1 MSSKRRRFSS
11 IRTRI
16 AVLALVPLVSLVA
29 LWAFVTTVLFGSANS
44 LLQGGDFQNKW
55 LLPTQRLIVELQ
67 KERRL
72 TEVYVGSH
80 GTRYKVDLAAQRD
93 HTDAAAAIVRDGAR
107 DKDLRGT
114 VGADELKAMDALAAK
129 TRDLPNIRRAIDTGG
144 LQRPGILTQFAAI
157 VDSGFSVY
165 NNGTPSG
172 DGTLAV
178 DARTLTALARAH
190 EYLSREDALL
200 AGALA
205 AGRVTVAERA
215 EFARLSGA
223 QRTLY
228 ADTAPMLTRVD
239 RAEWA
244 QIEQTPTMV
253 QLRAMEDQ
261 VVQNLSPSGNRL
273 RRGVPPV
280 DEDSWRSASE
290 IMRDRLYKFENQVL
304 DHIIQSARGIGMKVF
319 LQLGVAGGL
328 GLVAIVTSSLIAW
341 RVARRLVEECRRLAS
356 QVGDFARNRLPVLA
370 DAARHGKP
378 FDLAD
383 ALGGEEN
390 RDYRIL
396 EIRRIS
402 RAFVRTRDA
411 VLTAAAGELAARR
424 GVNEVFVNLARRN
437 QALLHRQLGL
447 LDTLERRTEDPAE
460 LADLFKLDHLAT
472 RMRRHAEGLVI
483 LAGKHA
489 GRGWRNPVPLVDVVR
504 GAVAEVEDYPRVR
517 VQPLPRLSVVGSA
530 VTDVVH
536 LLAEIVENATAFS
549 PPGAP
554 VLVTGH
560 RVGHGLAVEVEDR
573 GLGMDEA
580 ALADANSR
588 LTDPPDFDPAD
599 SARLGLAIVGRLAV
613 RHDIKVT
620 LRPSPYGGTTAI
632 ALLPDALL
640 VENPEPVSVL
650 RRPTGSM
657 TAAPLSDGTVA
668 AGTRVAVAPAV
679 RLVAEPAADGDGP
692 GPSRAPEARPE
703 PEIGPDGLPRRR
715 RKSLD
720 PTASVRPDSA
730 NGSNGAN
737 GLSRKVG
744 DPART
749 VKDMAVTG
757 SSGDADGS
765 GDPTETGPNGLPRRR
780 RQTHL
785 APQLR
790 DRVDSRLSSQSRSAR
805 PRPDAPDGGYPAEPH
820 VAPGDLDA
828 ATTGPLPIQADVPE
842 PGASGPFAAPVPPGA
857 GDGDRSP
864 ESLRSMFSA
873 MQAGWQR
880 GRAEGTDTP
889 PFGTAPSAGR
899 PRDGASGGDAGPAAG
914 PPRTDPAASRA
925 AQPPDAAHPPA
936 AGREDANSP
945 AAPTGS
951 PDPTTTPPDQ
961 EDETR

>member
-1 MSSKRRRFSS
+1 M
-11 IRTRI
+11 
-16 AVLALVPLVSLVA
+16 LALVPLVSLVA
-29 LWAFVTTVLFGSANS
+29 LWAFVTTVLFGNANA

-72 TEVYVGSH
+72 TAVYIGSH
-80 GTRYKVDLAAQRD
+80 GTRYKVDLSAQRD
-93 HTDAAAAIVRDGAR
+93 HTDAAAAVVRDGAR
-107 DKDLRGT
+107 DKGLRGT
-114 VGADELKAMDALAAK
+114 VGTGELKAMDALVAK
-129 TRDLPNIRRAIDTGG
+129 ARNLPNVRRAIDGG
-144 LQRPGILTQFAAI
+144 NLQRPGALTEFGAVIDA
-157 VDSGFSVY
+157 GFFVY

-205 AGRVTVAERA
+205 AGRVTVAERG

-228 ADTAPMLTRVD
+228 ADTAPMLTHEDRV
-239 RAEWA
+239 EWA

-253 QLRAMEDQ
+253 QLREMEDQ
-261 VVQNLSPSGNRL
+261 VVQNLSPSGARL
-273 RRGVPPV
+273 RHGAPPV
-280 DEDSWRSASE
+280 DDDAWRSASE

-304 DHIIQSARGIGMKVF
+304 DHIVQSARGVGMKVF
-319 LQLGVAGGL
+319 FQLGVAGGL
-328 GLVAIVTSSLIAW
+328 GLIAIVTSSLIAW
-341 RVARRLVEECRRLAS
+341 RVARRLVEECRRLAT
-356 QVGDFARNRLPVLA
+356 QVGDFARNRLPVLT

-588 LTDPPDFDPAD
+588 LSDPPDFDPSD
-599 SARLGLAIVGRLAV
+599 SARLGLAIVGRLAA

-640 VENPEPVSVL
+640 VDNPEPVAVM

-657 TAAPLSDGTVA
+657 TAAPLADGTVSA
-668 AGTRVAVAPAV
+668 SGGRVAVAPAV
-679 RLVAEPAADGDGP
+679 RLVAEPAADDDTPEP
-692 GPSRAPEARPE
+692 GRAPEARPE
-703 PEIGPDGLPRRR
+703 PPVGPDGLPRRR

-720 PTASVRPDSA
+720 PNASVRPGGA
-730 NGSNGAN
+730 NGSNGLTGAE
-737 GLSRKVG
+737 GVSRRADD

-757 SSGDADGS
+757 SSSELAPG
-765 GDPTETGPNGLPRRR
+765 TEEQCELGANGLPRRR

-790 DRVDSRLSSQSRSAR
+790 DRVDARLAAQGRTAR

-828 ATTGPLPIQADVPE
+828 ATTGPLPIQVDIPE
-842 PGASGPFAAPVPPGA
+842 TGATGPFAAPVPPGA
-857 GDGDRSP
+857 GDADRSP
-864 ESLRSMFSA
+864 EALRSMFSA

-889 PFGTAPSAGR
+889 PFGMSPSGSASSGSTASSGGR
-899 PRDGASGGDAGPAAG
+899 APDGAIGDEAGQ
-914 PPRTDPAASRA
+914 PRTDPAAPRA
-925 AQPPDAAHPPA
+925 AQPPDAAHSPA
-936 AGREDANSP
+936 AGHEDANLP
-945 AAPTGS
+945 AAPTAAQE
-951 PDPTTTPPDQ
+951 PTTTPSDQ
-961 EDETR
+961 EDRNR

>member
-1 MSSKRRRFSS
+1 M
-11 IRTRI
+11 
-16 AVLALVPLVSLVA
+16 LALVPLVSLVA
-29 LWAFVTTVLFGSANS
+29 LWAFVTTVLFGDANS
-44 LLQGGDFQNKW
+44 LLQGGDFQNKL

-72 TEVYVGSH
+72 TEVYIGSH
-80 GTRYKVDLAAQRD
+80 GTRDQVDLSAQRD
-93 HTDAAAAIVRDGAR
+93 HTDTAANVVREGASDR
-107 DKDLRGT
+107 RLRGT
-114 VGADELKAMDALAAK
+114 VGADELRAMDALAAK
-129 TRDLPNIRRAIDTGG
+129 TRNLPAVRRAIDGG
-144 LQRPGILTQFAAI
+144 NLQRPGALAEFAAVI
-157 VDSGFSVY
+157 DAGFSVY
-165 NNGTPSG
+165 NNGTPGG

-190 EYLSREDALL
+190 EFLSREDALL

-205 AGRVTVAERA
+205 AGRVTAAERG

-228 ADTAPMLTRVD
+228 ADTAPMLTRED
-239 RAEWA
+239 RLEWS
-244 QIEQTPTMV
+244 QIEQSPVMV
-253 QLRAMEDQ
+253 QLRQMEDR
-261 VVQNLSPSGNRL
+261 VVQNIAPGERRL
-273 RRGVPPV
+273 RRGAPPV
-280 DEDSWRSASE
+280 DDDSWRSASE

-304 DHIIQSARGIGMKVF
+304 DHIIRDARGVGMTVF
-319 LQLGVAGGL
+319 FQLGVAGGL
-328 GLVAIVTSSLIAW
+328 GLVAIVTSSIIAW

-356 QVGDFARNRLPVLA
+356 QVGDFARNRLPVLT

-402 RAFVRTRDA
+402 SAFVRTRDA

-588 LTDPPDFDPAD
+588 LSDPPDFDPAD
-599 SARLGLAIVGRLAV
+599 SARLGLAIVGRLAI

-640 VENPEPVSVL
+640 VDNPEPVAIS

-657 TAAPLSDGTVA
+657 TAAPLADGSGPA
-668 AGTRVAVAPAV
+668 RGRVAVAPAV
-679 RLVAEPAADGDGP
+679 RLVADPAGDDDAHGP
-692 GPSRAPEARPE
+692 VRAPEARPE
-703 PEIGPDGLPRRR
+703 PPVGPDGLPRRR
-715 RKSLD
+715 RKSPD
-720 PTASVRPDSA
+720 PTASVRPSGV
-730 NGSNGAN
+730 NGSNGVN
-737 GLSRKVG
+737 GVSKAAG
-744 DPART
+744 DDPART
-749 VKDMAVTG
+749 VKDAVPSDG
-757 SSGDADGS
+757 GS
-765 GDPTETGPNGLPRRR
+765 GGDPRDTGPNGLPRRK

-790 DRVDSRLSSQSRSAR
+790 DRVDSRLASQERSSRRS
-805 PRPDAPDGGYPAEPH
+805 PDAADGGYPAAPH

-828 ATTGPLPIQADVPE
+828 ATTGPLPIQADAPE
-842 PGASGPFAAPVPPGA
+842 PGPSGLFAAPVPTGPGE
-857 GDGDRSP
+857 DDRSP
-864 ESLRSMFSA
+864 EALRSMFSA

-889 PFGTAPSAGR
+889 PFGTAPSGGDAA
-899 PRDGASGGDAGPAAG
+899 DGASGHETRAGHEAGDAAD
-914 PPRTDPAASRA
+914 PPRTDPAAPGA
-925 AQPPDAAHPPA
+925 AQPPDAAHFPA
-936 AGREDANSP
+936 AGREDANTP
-945 AAPTGS
+945 AAPTGT
-951 PDPTTTPPDQ
+951 PEPTTSPTDQ
-961 EDETR
+961 EDRTP